1 MQITALKR
9 SQYPTGSH
17 GFPTLMPQPRFYTGV
32 AYVSSGQMGRW
43 LSLDIALAFYD
54 PQGDRRQPVVSGSK
68 GAEAP
73 ETPDRP
79 AAPHQ
84 KAYKKEAMYAQQSQ
98 EESDA

>member
-1 MQITALKR
+1 M
-9 SQYPTGSH
+9 
-17 GFPTLMPQPRFYTGV
+17 
-32 AYVSSGQMGRW
+32 SSGQMGRW
-43 LSLDIALAFYD
+43 LSPDIALAFYGSHVE
-54 PQGDRRQPVVSGSK
+54 PKTASGL
-68 GAEAP
+68 GFEWRVAP

>member
-1 MQITALKR
+1 
-9 SQYPTGSH
+9 
-17 GFPTLMPQPRFYTGV
+17 
-32 AYVSSGQMGRW
+32 VSSGQMGRW

-73 ETPDRP
+73 EIPDRP

-84 KAYKKEAMYAQQSQ
+84 KAYKKEAMYRQSV
-98 EESDA
+98 AKGV